1 MEGFF
6 EIGSDTRRSFGEL
19 TGLRN
24 DEPQFGEEPVYRG
37 LEEPLA
43 PVGASSFWPHD
54 EDVSLFGD
62 NFGEIQ
68 KKSSTSKSLGIKTFD
83 ISPVGLP
90 VLSEVVVGPFP
101 SSLPLDLAV
110 YVEPNSSFVC
120 SRPPFEILNA
130 VCAWLES
137 DLIDFEVKLDECLI
151 QGVARSGAS
160 SCNFCFRAYRN
171 EGRGSVF
178 ELQRRQG
185 CVVFFYSLYSRL
197 LDALGLSK
205 SGWPTELAFPALE
218 DLGGMPPPLSF
229 SSQLTLNSADASS
242 LLDMLDTP
250 QYDVQLEALRV
261 LAAATENNFLNTQV
275 LCEAFAQAGNAI
287 PQLVRRL
294 TDVLQQSDEMAR
306 CAAVILSAVAHQQ
319 PASVIT
325 CRAVLPALASVLSA
339 PSSLP
344 TQDTKRQVSAALAA
358 LASHLTP
365 HEVHNLLRPALCSH
379 DPRLR
384 DSAQQTLTMLRVY

>member
-54 EDVSLFGD
+54 EDVSLFGEV

-68 KKSSTSKSLGIKTFD
+68 KSSTRKSLGIKTFD
-83 ISPVGLP
+83 ISPGGLP

-137 DLIDFEVKLDECLI
+137 DLIDFEVKIDECLI

-171 EGRGSVF
+171 EGPDSVF

-185 CVVFFYSLYSRL
+185 CVVFFYSLFSRL
-197 LDALGLSK
+197 LSALGLSK
-205 SGWPTELAFPALE
+205 SGRSWPAEFPTE
-218 DLGGMPPPLSF
+218 DLGGLPPPLSF
-229 SSQLTLNSADASS
+229 SSQLTLNIADASS

-261 LAAATENNFLNTQV
+261 LAAATENNSLNTQV

-306 CAAVILSAVAHQQ
+306 CAAVVLSAVALQQ

-325 CRAVLPALASVLSA
+325 CRALLPALASVLSA
-339 PSSLP
+339 PSSMP
-344 TQDTKRQVSAALAA
+344 TRDTKRQVSAALAA

-365 HEVHNLLRPALCSH
+365 HEVCILLRPALCSH

-384 DSAQQTLTMLRVY
+384 DSAQQTLTMLRVC